1 MQFVLL
7 TGCWKRI
14 SKNRTLVSQ
23 NRNILYFCH
32 LLIIYQLMI
41 HRRRSNIVLFLCLQ
55 AMAVAIICLG
65 SLINFHQ
72 YKIWGKPLI
81 PNFVGYKRDI
91 EKYSKILSFSK
102 LTRENQN
109 LQKYFSG
116 NDCDLPSEIR
126 YASNVWGGL
135 FSFELCQCFPV
146 SNRVSSCGLRG
157 PPISWISTCTVRPWW
172 GIEQQRSITS
182 FISTHWK
189 MIKFW
194 GFTYP
199 PVPRSTCSLVHLFTI

>member
-1 MQFVLL
+1 M
-7 TGCWKRI
+7 T
-14 SKNRTLVSQ
+14 
-23 NRNILYFCH
+23 
-32 LLIIYQLMI
+32 
-41 HRRRSNIVLFLCLQ
+41 RRRQSSKFLFLFLQ
-55 AMAVAIICLG
+55 AMAVAIICFG

-146 SNRVSSCGLRG
+146 QTKRLRLGSSRSQTKLGFDELFQLSSLR
-157 PPISWISTCTVRPWW
+157 PLACLCCLTNS
-172 GIEQQRSITS
+172 
-182 FISTHWK
+182 
-189 MIKFW
+189 
-194 GFTYP
+194 
-199 PVPRSTCSLVHLFTI
+199 